1 MRKLYSF
8 IIAACVAM
16 SFPSCEDHV
25 PERILD
31 STKNVGNILL
41 SNGSIVSPENA
52 GKAAYNAIGVIY
64 HTSGDTAY
72 VVSVRECG
80 LSSFSDD
87 SVSVQGISKSTTD
100 MMGFENTVAIMASS
114 ITSDAVNRVTGIES
128 PAFYVP
134 SAGELRALA
143 RNIAT
148 VERSMAAVHGDPFDN
163 APYLSSTEDG
173 SSQSSSRFFCY
184 CVNVYNG
191 YVSSTAKSSL
201 HNLRA
206 FSKFK

>member
-1 MRKLYSF
+1 MRSLYS
-8 IIAACVAM
+8 IILAALVT
-16 SFPSCEDHV
+16 SFLPSCESHV
-25 PERILD
+25 SERVLD
-31 STKNVGNILL
+31 STKSIGNILL
-41 SNGSIVSPENA
+41 ENGAIVSPGNIGNA
-52 GKAAYNAIGVIY
+52 ACNAVGVIY
-64 HTSGDTAY
+64 HTSGDTAF

-80 LSSFSDD
+80 LASFSDD
-87 SVSVQGISKSTTD
+87 SVTVNGISRSASD

-114 ITSDAVNRVTGIES
+114 IASDAVRKVSSIDGT
-128 PAFYVP
+128 AFYIP

-143 RNIAT
+143 KNIAT
-148 VERSMAAVHGDPFDN
+148 VERSMVAVQGDPFCN
-163 APYLSSTEDG
+163 TPYLSSTEDG

-191 YVSSTAKSSL
+191 YVSSVAKSSL